1 MNECSELSDSELLR
15 YARQILLDDWD
26 ITAQLNLKNANIAII
41 GVGGL
46 GCPVSQILAR
56 AGVGRIHLIDHDV
69 IDESNLQRQT
79 LFTHHDVGKYK
90 AQIAKNVLEIAN
102 PLIHIHASTQKIT
115 DDNIADV
122 IKKVDLVID
131 CTDNFGVRDVINR
144 YCVKNGL
151 PLLSN
156 SAIGEIGQIALFEPD
171 TGCYQ
176 CVFGNDLGDEN
187 NCTNTGVL
195 ASTVNVIGSM
205 TAQIALAFLG
215 RGHNPIKHQLLIW
228 QGKTLTLK
236 KLQFHKNTDCSICHY
251 QA

>member
-1 MNECSELSDSELLR
+1 MMNKHDELTDSELLR

-26 ITAQLNLKNANIAII
+26 ITAQLNLKNASIAII

-46 GCPVSQILAR
+46 GCPVAQILAR
-56 AGVGRIHLIDHDV
+56 SGVGYIHLIDHDV
-69 IDESNLQRQT
+69 IDESNLQRQI

-90 AQIAKNVLEIAN
+90 SQTAKHILENTNSFIKIYAT
-102 PLIHIHASTQKIT
+102 IQKIT
-115 DDNIADV
+115 HDNIADV
-122 IKKVDLVID
+122 IDKVNLIID
-131 CTDNFGVRDVINR
+131 CTDNFAIRDVINQ
-144 YCVKNGL
+144 YCVDNHL

-176 CVFGNDLGDEN
+176 CVFGDERGDEN

-195 ASTVNVIGSM
+195 ASTVNIIGSM
-205 TAQIALAFLG
+205 TAQIALDFLG
-215 RGHNPIKHQLLIW
+215 RHHNPIKHQLLIW

-236 KLQFHKNTDCSICHY
+236 KLQFHQSKDCPICY
-251 QA
+251 QK